1 MIPRENVVAGI
12 KVVGN
17 SWISLMGYQ
26 GQGIRLHF
34 ALRNRG
40 RHPLRGRVRTP
51 VVGSPMPRA
60 FAPVRRARCGT
71 EQYITEHQTTVACA
85 SQLVA
90 TLFKNR
96 FAELSCRRA
105 ATMIDSGQR
114 DEVPRLSGYQR
125 LLPDVEQQG

>member
-1 MIPRENVVAGI
+1 MVYEKQLGSAAHWW
-12 KVVGN
+12 K
-17 SWISLMGYQ
+17 
-26 GQGIRLHF
+26 
-34 ALRNRG
+34 
-40 RHPLRGRVRTP
+40 P
-51 VVGSPMPRA
+51 VFP
-60 FAPVRRARCGT
+60 RCGT